1 MLKKMSGASEP
12 RGMVTEDAA
21 FTLSSFSPRMEEK
34 EGGANNVLEEIMVEN
49 VPNLVKKNE
58 QKFWGDTSQNNIKLV
73 KAAAE
78 HAAEACP
85 FSS

>member
-12 RGMVTEDAA
+12 HGMVTEDAP

-49 VPNLVKKNE
+49 VPNLVKKE
-58 QKFWGDTSQNNIKLV
+58 
-73 KAAAE
+73 
-78 HAAEACP
+78 
-85 FSS
+85 

>member
-34 EGGANNVLEEIMVEN
+34 EGGANNVLEEIMI
-49 VPNLVKKNE
+49 LKKC
-58 QKFWGDTSQNNIKLV
+58 T
-73 KAAAE
+73 
-78 HAAEACP
+78 
-85 FSS
+85 